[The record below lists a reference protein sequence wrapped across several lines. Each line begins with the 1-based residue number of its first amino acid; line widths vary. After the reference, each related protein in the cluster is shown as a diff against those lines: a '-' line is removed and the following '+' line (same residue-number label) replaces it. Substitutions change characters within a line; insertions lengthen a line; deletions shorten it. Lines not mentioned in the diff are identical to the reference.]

1 MNLIE
6 AISKL
11 DARLLR
17 DEQGHEIKGPYWV
30 NRNDVIELL
39 LAAQTPSP
47 ATGRAQDPV
56 GCECDEFPECTHVL
70 YFYLGVKHAEMLN
83 AALCPPLIPRCQERH
98 PGDSAP
104 P

>member
-11 DARLLR
+11 DARLMR
-17 DEQGHEIKGPYWV
+17 DEQGYEIKGPHWV

-47 ATGRAQDPV
+47 AIGRAQDPV

-70 YFYLGVKHAEMLN
+70 YFYLGVKHAETLN
-83 AALCPPLIPRCQERH
+83 AALRSPVEAEGKR
-98 PGDSAP
+98 
-104 P
+104 